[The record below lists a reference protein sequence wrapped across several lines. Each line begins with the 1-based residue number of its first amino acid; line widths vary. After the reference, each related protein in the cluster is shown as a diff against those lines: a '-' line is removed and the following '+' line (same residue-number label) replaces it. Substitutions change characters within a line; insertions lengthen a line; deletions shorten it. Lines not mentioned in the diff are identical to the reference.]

1 MSDIRCEICGRP
13 PFVHLTQIV
22 DGVTRQSAYCREHV
36 PSESGFPLPSPSDEV
51 RIVEQLIAQAESQEM
66 DPAQKAEV
74 LKELRTLAEDIAA
87 GRRRLGD
94 DSDEG

>member
-1 MSDIRCEICGRP
+1 MSDVRCEICGRT

-22 DGVTRQSAYCREHV
+22 DGVMRQSWYCREHV

-51 RIVEQLIAQAESQEM
+51 RLVEQMIAQAEAQEM
-66 DPAQKAEV
+66 DSAQKAEV
-74 LKELRTLAEDIAA
+74 LKELRSLAEDIAA

-94 DSDEG
+94 DDDEG